1 MSGRTVLLGI
11 FCGQA
16 LLQAQPT
23 ISTQCLKSV
32 HDTGRREFGDF
43 LAEYAGA
50 IPGTFV
56 DVESGEA
63 LGSCANLAAV
73 THGQG
78 AGISGLPER

>member
-1 MSGRTVLLGI
+1 M
-11 FCGQA
+11 CQ
-16 LLQAQPT
+16 
-23 ISTQCLKSV
+23 
-32 HDTGRREFGDF
+32 TGRREFGEF
-43 LAEYAGA
+43 IAEYSGA

-56 DVESGEA
+56 DVESGKA